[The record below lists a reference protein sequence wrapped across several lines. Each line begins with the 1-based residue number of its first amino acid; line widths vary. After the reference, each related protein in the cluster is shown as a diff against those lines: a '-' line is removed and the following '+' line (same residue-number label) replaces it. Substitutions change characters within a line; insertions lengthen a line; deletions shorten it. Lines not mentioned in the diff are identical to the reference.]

1 MMDILVQDNERE
13 VMRSIMESQFSD
25 DINFIWIENC
35 TNGRTLFIELNATRN
50 IDNIL
55 RVAENSINEN
65 NACLIIALVR

>member
-1 MMDILVQDNERE
+1 MMNILVQDNERE
-13 VMRSIMESQFSD
+13 VMRDMMSQFSD
-25 DINFIWIENC
+25 NINSIWIENC
-35 TNGRTLFIELNATRN
+35 MNGRTLFIELNATNN

>member
-1 MMDILVQDNERE
+1 MMNILVQDNERE
-13 VMRSIMESQFSD
+13 VIRNIMSQFSD
-25 DINFIWIENC
+25 DINSIWIENC
-35 TNGRTLFIELNATRN
+35 MNGRTLFIQLNAIRN

>member
-1 MMDILVQDNERE
+1 MMNILMQDNERE
-13 VMRSIMESQFSD
+13 VIRDMMSQFSD
-25 DINFIWIENC
+25 DINSIWIENC
-35 TNGRTLFIELNATRN
+35 MNGRTLFIELNSIRN